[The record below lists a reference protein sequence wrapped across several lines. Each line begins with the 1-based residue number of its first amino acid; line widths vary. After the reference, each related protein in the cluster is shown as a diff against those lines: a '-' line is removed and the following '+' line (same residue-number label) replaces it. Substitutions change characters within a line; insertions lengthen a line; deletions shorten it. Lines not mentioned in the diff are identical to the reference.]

1 MSIEII
7 EESETSLKLFDN
19 ISKRY
24 FLLNYPKIIRGIKSL
39 NVKQILHNRIL
50 IKDFAYN
57 LTPFSL
63 NLKFEFVYENKHTF
77 YDIECDEI
85 FVESLNIEDDDITN
99 EQYKEY
105 IYSLINQ
112 VNNLNSRILLLEE
125 KVLLLE
131 D

>member
-50 IKDFAYN
+50 IKDFRFQIIN
-57 LTPFSL
+57 LSKISI
-63 NLKFEFVYENKHTF
+63 LKFILMILTKSFV
-77 YDIECDEI
+77 
-85 FVESLNIEDDDITN
+85 
-99 EQYKEY
+99 
-105 IYSLINQ
+105 
-112 VNNLNSRILLLEE
+112 
-125 KVLLLE
+125 VL
-131 D
+131 